1 MAASTPTP
9 IAIELHQLGHEFLE
23 GKPVFRGVS
32 SEIKAGTHA
41 VINGQNGSGKSTLGK
56 ILSGQLTAT
65 EGTIA
70 WNQNDADL
78 PQQELLL
85 EASFAGPSTS
95 LHPHLSIEE
104 ILRFHGTFRNWRQGA
119 NPVASLHS
127 AGLQPHMH
135 VRFSELS
142 SGMKQRVL
150 LTVSLCTASGLIV
163 LDEPCANLDRAGID
177 WYREQLMDFPAQT
190 TLVICTND
198 RKEDYIQADVTLS
211 L

>member
-1 MAASTPTP
+1 MAPSTPTP
-9 IAIELHQLGHEFLE
+9 IAIELHNLGHEFLE
-23 GKPVFRGVS
+23 GKPVLKGVS

-56 ILSGQLTAT
+56 ILTGQLTST
-65 EGTIA
+65 EGTIS
-70 WNQNDADL
+70 WCQNDVDL

-85 EASFAGPSTS
+85 KASFTGPSTS

-104 ILRFHGTFRNWRQGA
+104 ILRFHGTFRNWRQDA
-119 NPVASLHS
+119 YPVTSLHD
-127 AGLQPHMH
+127 AGLQSHMH
-135 VRFSELS
+135 IRFAELS

-177 WYREQLMDFPAQT
+177 WYREQLMNFPEQT

-198 RKEDYIQADVTLS
+198 RQEDYIQADTTLS

>member
-95 LHPHLSIEE
+95 LHPLEHRRNPE
-104 ILRFHGTFRNWRQGA
+104 IPWYVPEL
-119 NPVASLHS
+119 AS
-127 AGLQPHMH
+127 
-135 VRFSELS
+135 RCKS
-142 SGMKQRVL
+142 SGLLAFRWTAAPHARSVL
-150 LTVSLCTASGLIV
+150 
-163 LDEPCANLDRAGID
+163 
-177 WYREQLMDFPAQT
+177 
-190 TLVICTND
+190 
-198 RKEDYIQADVTLS
+198 
-211 L
+211 

>member
-23 GKPVFRGVS
+23 GKPVFREVS

-85 EASFAGPSTS
+85 
-95 LHPHLSIEE
+95 
-104 ILRFHGTFRNWRQGA
+104 
-119 NPVASLHS
+119 
-127 AGLQPHMH
+127 
-135 VRFSELS
+135 
-142 SGMKQRVL
+142 
-150 LTVSLCTASGLIV
+150 
-163 LDEPCANLDRAGID
+163 
-177 WYREQLMDFPAQT
+177 
-190 TLVICTND
+190 
-198 RKEDYIQADVTLS
+198 LS
-211 L
+211 LIHI

>member
-1 MAASTPTP
+1 M
-9 IAIELHQLGHEFLE
+9 
-23 GKPVFRGVS
+23 FRGVS

-95 LHPHLSIEE
+95 LHPQLSIEE
-104 ILRFHGTFRNWRQGA
+104 ILQFHGTFRNWRQGA

-135 VRFSELS
+135 VRFAELS

-177 WYREQLMDFPAQT
+177 WYREQLVDFPAQT

-198 RKEDYIQADVTLS
+198 RQEDYIQADVTLS

>member
-23 GKPVFRGVS
+23 GKPVLKGIS
-32 SEIKAGTHA
+32 SEIKAGMHA

-56 ILSGQLTAT
+56 ILSGQLTSS
-65 EGTIA
+65 EGTIV
-70 WNQNDADL
+70 WNQNDAEL

-85 EASFAGPSTS
+85 EASFTGPSTS
-95 LHPHLSIEE
+95 LHPQLSIEE
-104 ILRFHGTFRNWRQGA
+104 ILQFHGTFRNWRQGA
-119 NPVASLHS
+119 NPVASLHA
-127 AGLQPHMH
+127 AGLQSHMH
-135 VRFSELS
+135 VRFAELS

-177 WYREQLMDFPAQT
+177 WYREQLVDLPAQT

-198 RKEDYIQADVTLS
+198 RQEDYIQADVTLS

>member
-1 MAASTPTP
+1 MAASKPIR
-9 IAIELHQLGHEFLE
+9 IAISLHELGHEFLE
-23 GKPVFRGVS
+23 GKPVLQGIS
-32 SEIKAGTHA
+32 SEIKAGMHA

-56 ILSGQLTAT
+56 ILSGQLTST
-65 EGTIA
+65 DGTIV

-85 EASFAGPSTS
+85 KASFTGPSTS
-95 LHPHLSIEE
+95 LHPQLSIEE
-104 ILRFHGTFRNWRQGA
+104 ILQFHGTFRNWRQSA
-119 NPVASLHS
+119 DPVASLHA
-127 AGLQPHMH
+127 AGLQSHMN

-198 RKEDYIQADVTLS
+198 RQEDYIQADVTLS